1 MLQAV
6 LLGPA
11 FPQWTLKLLAL
22 AMGAVVAL
30 VAALAAAA
38 FARAFGVAFL
48 GRPRSAEATQA
59 ADVDAFSRAAMAALA
74 LACLLAGLFPGVMID
89 ALKPLAEAAVGA
101 SMPLQSKIAWLSIV
115 PIAESRSSYNGL
127 LVFLFFLMSGYATS
141 FAIHRLAS
149 SALRRA
155 PAWDCGFPDANPAF
169 QYTAQSFSQPIRRV
183 YGGFAF
189 GARESLDMPRPGEAR
204 AARLQVDMRDYIW
217 HALYVPIA
225 RGVQATAG
233 WLNPLQFLTIRQYL
247 SVVFAALVALLLL
260 LAAGT

>member
-1 MLQAV
+1 
-6 LLGPA
+6 
-11 FPQWTLKLLAL
+11 
-22 AMGAVVAL
+22 MGAVIAL

-48 GRPRSAEATQA
+48 GRPRSEAATRA
-59 ADVDAFSRAAMAALA
+59 ADVDPAMRGAMAALG
-74 LACLLAGLFPGVMID
+74 LACLLAGLFPSVMID
-89 ALKPLAEAAVGA
+89 ALKPLVEATVGA
-101 SMPLQSKIAWLSIV
+101 TMPLQSKIAWLSIV

-127 LVFLFFLMSGYATS
+127 LVFVFFVISGFATR
-141 FAIHRLAS
+141 FVIHRLAS
-149 SALRRA
+149 SALRRT
-155 PAWDCGFPDANPAF
+155 PAWDCGFPNADPAT

-189 GARESLDMPRPGEAR
+189 GARESVDMPAPGEAR
-204 AARLQVDMRDYIW
+204 AARLELHMRDYVW
-217 HALYVPIA
+217 HGIYLPIA

-260 LAAGT
+260 LAVGS